1 MPCSKTS
8 FLKLLSIHRFRCLM
22 LSKIFKHLFMT
33 KNLQSQ
39 WRAKFMNFWL
49 TYFRSRFA
57 LCSLW
62 SVIFLCLLCL
72 YYTLLAPPPTSTNFA
87 WTIVFKS
94 SPWEDCIF
102 PKEYENNTLWKTWEA
117 NKVHYGGFENSQWE
131 GGECTP
137 VTPLPHYSP
146 LRSQGIFLAAHRREY
161 WSQKYPLRTCLHQ
174 KNRTLIERVHLLRV
188 LFILFFCKICF
199 LYLTVKPSASRSSFK
214 M

>member
-1 MPCSKTS
+1 MASKIYELLTN
-8 FLKLLSIHRFRCLM
+8 LLSF
-22 LSKIFKHLFMT
+22 SF
-33 KNLQSQ
+33 
-39 WRAKFMNFWL
+39 
-49 TYFRSRFA
+49 
-57 LCSLW
+57 CSLF
-62 SVIFLCLLCL
+62 VMIRYLLMSIMS
-72 YYTLLAPPPTSTNFA
+72 LLHSACSPPPSTNFA

-102 PKEYENNTLWKTWEA
+102 PKEYENNTLWKIWEA
-117 NKVHYGGFENSQWE
+117 NKVHHGGFENSQWE

-146 LRSQGIFLAAHRREY
+146 LRSQGIFLAAHRRQY

-174 KNRTLIERVHLLRV
+174 KDRTLIERVHLLRV